1 MARERY
7 LARVVKLGPMVRWPA
22 PNSPELSRRFEAVL
36 EFLNLKATPRGILRM
51 AAWLLANPGAV
62 TSLQMPTEPRR
73 SPRLDVVAE
82 DDGTRP
88 NLPPPSDANAAQ
100 IKLFRHYVEAG
111 LTKTD
116 AATRTAAEINAE
128 RRVVAKNDGTR
139 RKDASA
145 DSIKKLAHRYNGHPL
160 PAWCDVVDHAWESQR
175 WLERIERAAGLS
187 DPFLTRVERLTN
199 AFDGGHIGPSE
210 FRQQMSE
217 LIEQRLEHAA
227 FSVGQDTR
235 DKSVLLPG

>member
-22 PNSPELSRRFEAVL
+22 PESPELSRRFEAVL
-36 EFLNLKATPRGILRM
+36 ELLNLKATPRGIMRL

-62 TSLQMPTEPRR
+62 TSLQMPSQPRR
-73 SPRLDVVAE
+73 SPRFDAFDE
-82 DDGTRP
+82 GDSIRT

-111 LTKTD
+111 LTKAD
-116 AATRTAAEINAE
+116 AAKRTAAEINAE
-128 RRVVAKNDGTR
+128 RKVIENDDGAR

-145 DSIKKLAHRYNGHPL
+145 ESIKKLAFRYRGHPL
-160 PAWCDVVDHAWESQR
+160 PAWCDKVDQTWESQR

-187 DPFLTRVERLTN
+187 DPFFARVERLTA
-199 AFDGGHIGPSE
+199 AFDEGRLGAAG
-210 FRQQMSE
+210 FRQQVCE
-217 LIEQRLEHAA
+217 LIEDRVEHAA
-227 FSVGQDTR
+227 LSASQNAQDNLTF
-235 DKSVLLPG
+235 LPG